1 MSTKEWLAS
10 LTKEQ
15 RESYARLGFG
25 FWPRIMMKIIEED
38 GFRIGVQSRYNL
50 VTNMAGNA

>member
-15 RESYARLGFG
+15 RKSYARLGFG

>member
-10 LTKEQ
+10 LNQEQ

-38 GFRIGVQSRYNL
+38 GFRIGVHSRYNL
-50 VTNMAGNA
+50 VANMAGNA